1 MKKVIISSILAIC
14 LLLSGGSVSASGIN
28 GDMSYEEGAQRV
40 IITEEM
46 KQREQEKLDS
56 FRKSRRY
63 DSYVTLPV
71 TRYEQETNYYCGP
84 ATVNQVVCYVTG
96 TYRQQ
101 SFYATELGTTTAGT
115 DMTRITGVLN
125 EYIYEDHYVYSSIG
139 TRSEWLEKIRYSLD
153 CNRPAVLDINTEDTT
168 LGFPYTSEGHFVNVS
183 GYDGSSGT
191 VRITDPNDPNGNV
204 WYPIRNLYAA
214 NNNHFRKAIIW

>member
-1 MKKVIISSILAIC
+1 MKKVIMSSILAIC

-46 KQREQEKLDS
+46 KQR
-56 FRKSRRY
+56 
-63 DSYVTLPV
+63 
-71 TRYEQETNYYCGP
+71 EQETNYYCGP

-204 WYPIRNLYAA
+204 WYPIRNL
-214 NNNHFRKAIIW
+214 